1 MTEFLTP
8 EKLPST
14 PKAHMCWT
22 VLMVYTT
29 NFLFSNYMHGHLTYH
44 ITWNW
49 ILSVRRTLV
58 YNNNNNLVWDDRT
71 VLYSINDNIEN
82 FKWEILL
89 KTKQIFGENAG
100 V

>member
-1 MTEFLTP
+1 M
-8 EKLPST
+8 
-14 PKAHMCWT
+14 
-22 VLMVYTT
+22 
-29 NFLFSNYMHGHLTYH
+29 N
-44 ITWNW
+44 
-49 ILSVRRTLV
+49 
-58 YNNNNNLVWDDRT
+58 NNNNNLVWDDRT

>member
-1 MTEFLTP
+1 
-8 EKLPST
+8 
-14 PKAHMCWT
+14 
-22 VLMVYTT
+22 MVYTT

-58 YNNNNNLVWDDRT
+58 YNNNNNNLVWDDRT
-71 VLYSINDNIEN
+71 VLYSINDNNEN
-82 FKWEILL
+82 FRWEILL
-89 KTKQIFGENAG
+89 KTKQIFGENEG